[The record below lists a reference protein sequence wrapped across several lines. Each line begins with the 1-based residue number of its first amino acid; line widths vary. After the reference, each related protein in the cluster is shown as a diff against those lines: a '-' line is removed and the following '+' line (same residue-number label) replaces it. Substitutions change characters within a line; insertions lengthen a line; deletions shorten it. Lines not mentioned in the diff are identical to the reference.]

1 MSGHSKWSTIKRD
14 KEKEDA
20 KRGVLFSKHTKEII
34 VAAKIGG
41 GDPNNNVR
49 LRRAIKAAK
58 DISMPKDKIN
68 SAIKRGTGEISGQSY
83 EDIVYEG
90 YGPGGVAILVESLT
104 DNKIRTVAKVRLM
117 FQKAGGSLGEKGS
130 VIWIFS
136 NQYQLI
142 FNKTE
147 LKQKNIDA
155 TQLEEMAIEAGA
167 EDIQETDEYISIL
180 APSKNPLLEHLQ
192 KAGYTPTDQL
202 LIKKANNKVTLD
214 FHKAQKVLQL
224 MKNLENLEDVQKVYS
239 NLKTNSGE

>member
-34 VAAKIGG
+34 VATKIGG

-83 EDIVYEG
+83 EDVVYEG

-117 FQKAGGSLGEKGS
+117 FQKSGGSLGEKGS
-130 VIWIFS
+130 VVWIFS

-142 FNKTE
+142 FNKTD
-147 LKQKNIDA
+147 LKQKNIA
-155 TQLEEMAIEAGA
+155 QLEEIAIEAGA
-167 EDIQETDEYISIL
+167 EDIEETNEHISIF

-192 KAGYTPTDQL
+192 KAGCTPIDQL
-202 LIKKANNKVTLD
+202 LIKKANNEVTLD
-214 FHKAQKVLQL
+214 SNKAQKVLQL

-239 NLKTNSGE
+239 NLKISK